1 MPAKKTSTKKDA
13 SLEPLF
19 WTTAGYRPDGTPVF
33 SRLDAVR
40 RWQQENGRAP
50 CFGRLGKFTAEAPNP
65 ITPRDCEDVQ
75 CPVRRE
81 CEGLHARDP
90 FAPARLREDGIEL
103 QSRLYFNARAFER
116 RGPEHSPFQ
125 AEVADR
131 VHHWSA
137 DLPQVAVLGAFSSG
151 KSTLINRL
159 VGQSLLPATR
169 TPTTAVVTVLKHG
182 PEQRARMT
190 LRPAARIHLMAEDGR
205 APDLAALSALQAWL
219 DDRKR
224 FGVAAVLED
233 SGDGLVPVQ
242 LAVLQRELAALV
254 AQVGVGAG
262 PGSSLSA
269 KRRSHGALAAVLSRS
284 VGARSA
290 PDSRRLDRTF
300 EVRFH
305 EDQVASFALD
315 GSESLADWLVRPEHA
330 LRTLRA
336 ELHLPHPLLSA
347 LSLVDTAGLCSPI
360 AFHTSVTSD
369 LFERKPDK
377 VLVALDARRLDSPT
391 NRLALE
397 VLGRHF
403 VSCPDDYRQ
412 VTFALT
418 FWDNALRAH
427 MEEDTYPPLPFE
439 DSAARLRAAA
449 EQARTLR
456 DDLTDLLATAVGVPC
471 PAAPTSFLLG
481 LGESAPAEMKETLG
495 ALRAHLESSCRN
507 WVGVDLWARRWSDA
521 RDGGRDLQALRDEA
535 ESAARE
541 DLDRLQDRSTLATE
555 GRAIE
560 DLRATLESEVT
571 LACESV
577 GALLAERLKAW
588 RAVVNG
594 LDSRSEL
601 LKYVKDGFWDDA
613 NDLLNALQRE
623 SIEAGQRVREAAGGA
638 DVLRPISLDR
648 KLLGLDRSVRRAV
661 ANEVDSFGYAVASIW
676 DFLLGGVHE
685 FNASSRKAA
694 RRLLGE
700 QVTGVGELLRQHVER
715 WVKQAQRIERKACD
729 RLREREADLASR
741 RKDKKAVEERLTRRI
756 AFLERSKPIVDKLAV
771 DVARHVTTME
781 QAKAR
786 IEACRLDGFRVAL
799 VAGGREVP
807 LWRGREVDVYIVQP
821 VPKDPW
827 SGLVVTIEG
836 ASTVHHPVAHGDSGR
851 LHFDAFA
858 PAKAFKP
865 PEGAHRL
872 EVRLGSLNGIVRFNR
887 PGAAD
892 ATARGGAGPRVGTAE
907 PSRRRSGRPRSA

>member
-1 MPAKKTSTKKDA
+1 MPAKKTSNEKDTP
-13 SLEPLF
+13 LDPLF
-19 WTTAGYRPDGTPVF
+19 WTAAGYRPDGAPVF

-40 RWQQENGRAP
+40 RWQQESGRAP
-50 CFGRLGKFTAEAPNP
+50 CFGRLGKFTAEAPTP
-65 ITPRDCEDVQ
+65 ITPRDCEDDR

-90 FAPARLREDGIEL
+90 FTPPRLREDGIEL

-116 RGPEHSPFQ
+116 RAVEHSPFQ

-151 KSTLINRL
+151 KSTLINRI

-169 TPTTAVVTVLKHG
+169 TPTTAVVTILKHG
-182 PEQRARMT
+182 AEARARMT
-190 LRPAARIHLMAEDGR
+190 LRPAARVHLMAEDGR
-205 APDLAALSALQAWL
+205 APDLAALSALHAWL
-219 DDRKR
+219 KDRQR
-224 FGVAAVLED
+224 FGVTAVLEET
-233 SGDGLVPVQ
+233 SDGLVPVP
-242 LAVLQRELAALV
+242 LAALQCELDGLV
-254 AQVGVGAG
+254 AEVAART
-262 PGSSLSA
+262 GSATSPSA
-269 KRRSHGALAAVLSRS
+269 KGRSQGALAAVLSRS

-290 PDSRRLDRTF
+290 PDPRRLDRTF
-300 EVRFH
+300 EVRFR
-305 EDQVASFALD
+305 EDQVASFAL
-315 GSESLADWLVRPEHA
+315 GGCESLSDWLVRPEHA

-336 ELHLPHPLLSA
+336 ELELPHPILGA

-418 FWDNALRAH
+418 FWDSALRDH
-427 MEEDTYPPLPFE
+427 MVEDTYPPLPFE
-439 DSAARLRAAA
+439 DAAARVRAAA
-449 EQARTLR
+449 EHARALR
-456 DDLTDLLATAVGVPC
+456 EDLTDLLAASVGVPC
-471 PAAPTSFLLG
+471 PVAPTTFLLG
-481 LGESAPAEMKETLG
+481 LGESAPTEMKETLVT
-495 ALRAHLESSCRN
+495 LRAHLESGCRN

-521 RDGGRDLQALRDEA
+521 RDGGRNLQALRDEA
-535 ESAARE
+535 ESTARE
-541 DLDRLQDRSTLATE
+541 DLERLYDSSTLATE

-560 DLRATLESEVT
+560 DLRATLESEVA

-577 GALLAERLKAW
+577 GAFLSERLKAW

-594 LDSRSEL
+594 LDGRSEL
-601 LKYVKDGFWDDA
+601 LEYVKDGFWNDA
-613 NDLLNALQRE
+613 NDLLNTLQKE
-623 SIEAGQRVREAAGGA
+623 SIEAGRRVKDATGGA

-661 ANEVDSFGYAVASIW
+661 ADEVDSFGYAVASVW
-676 DFLLGGVHE
+676 DFLLGGIHE

-700 QVTGVGELLRQHVER
+700 QVTGVGELLRQYVER
-715 WVKQAQRIERKACD
+715 WVKQARRIERKACD
-729 RLREREADLASR
+729 RLGERKADLASR
-741 RKDKKAVEERLTRRI
+741 RKDRKAVEERLTRRI
-756 AFLERSKPIVDKLAV
+756 AFLERSKPIVNKLAG

-786 IEACRLDGFRVAL
+786 IEACRVEGFRVAL

-807 LWRGREVDVYIVQP
+807 LRRGREVDVYVLQP
-821 VPKDPW
+821 VPRDRW
-827 SGLVVTIEG
+827 SGLVVAIEG
-836 ASTVHHPVAHGDSGR
+836 ASSVHHPVAHGDSGR
-851 LHFDAFA
+851 LHFDALA
-858 PAKAFKP
+858 PAKSFEP

-872 EVRLGSLNGIVRFNR
+872 EVRLGSLNAIVRFER
-887 PGAAD
+887 RGSAA
-892 ATARGGAGPRVGTAE
+892 ATGRRGEEPRAKAAQS
-907 PSRRRSGRPRSA
+907 SRRRPDRPR